1 MELLIGALLRVL
13 ASVVAAIIYDR
24 CTRPLL
30 VIDTADGPRA
40 QGQAEGAPPHEF
52 FHVRLRNRPARWP
65 LSGRKPAW
73 SCQATLEVVT
83 HDGASTVLGPI
94 AARWTS
100 LPEPVLAIGFG
111 GAIVHIPDVA
121 QMLTGRRVDVHNH
134 EDQILAVALKFEG
147 DDGCFLFTNESYA
160 FPRWSRPEWRLP
172 TGRHRLRIALH
183 YDRGRGVNDFW
194 LDNGGPR
201 RDDIRLQPVT

>member
-1 MELLIGALLRVL
+1 MELLVGALLGIL
-13 ASVVAAIIYDR
+13 ASVVAAIVYDR

-52 FHVRLRNRPARWP
+52 FHVRLRNRTARWP
-65 LSGRKPAW
+65 LSGGKPAW

-100 LPEPVLAIGFG
+100 LPEPVLAIGLG
-111 GAIVHIPDVA
+111 GVIVHIPDVA
-121 QMLTGRRVDVHNH
+121 Q
-134 EDQILAVALKFEG
+134 
-147 DDGCFLFTNESYA
+147 C
-160 FPRWSRPEWRLP
+160 
-172 TGRHRLRIALH
+172 
-183 YDRGRGVNDFW
+183 
-194 LDNGGPR
+194 
-201 RDDIRLQPVT
+201 